1 MIYYCYQSFYF
12 ILPIALLTVFQS
24 SFYLYAEKRSSLC
37 NFIDVESSTNQTA
50 AGGSQGP
57 HGWAFFAVVA
67 FSEAYVQPAYVCTDM
82 LDLSDPL

>member
-1 MIYYCYQSFYF
+1 
-12 ILPIALLTVFQS
+12 LPTVFQS
-24 SFYLYAEKRSSLC
+24 SFYIDAETKSSLC

-57 HGWAFFAVVA
+57 HGWAFFAVVT
-67 FSEAYVQPAYVCTDM
+67 FSEAFVQPAYVCTER